1 MNGMM
6 RAVLVAGMLLAS
18 PAALAAPAKRPP
30 APATAPAAP
39 PPPAKPVVY
48 IAEALRTGPVQT
60 DLVERL
66 KPLHTLLE
74 IELLLKATD
83 TPFAWRKIDL
93 DTATLPPAMAQS
105 LASLPPN
112 EPFILPQKDGGLT
125 MAVIIGK
132 R

>member
-1 MNGMM
+1 MIRQFLVLMA
-6 RAVLVAGMLLAS
+6 AVTTLA
-18 PAALAAPAKRPP
+18 AAPALAKPPPRAPTP
-30 APATAPAAP
+30 APAPAP
-39 PPPAKPVVY
+39 PPKPPVY